1 MSAAHSRK
9 STATS
14 QQIAVT
20 LLASATAVSAS
31 FVVASPQARTA
42 VAHLPEITRQV
53 KLTAASDPI
62 SLIEGLLALPTSIAQ
77 QLLGNGQ
84 WINNLAYLAA
94 QPLVAADSA
103 LYALDT
109 AAAPVVMNA
118 VTTLLSPL
126 AVTPV
131 APAVEAALQEYF
143 KNAAF
148 PPTAFAG
155 GGLTGFNF
163 YDLVLA
169 SLVDFSAPAT
179 ALFPAAVTLLEKLG
193 IPLPLPGNLVPNA
206 ATNAALAPAITPAAA
221 TPQDLIGSLGGL
233 LTNALSTA
241 WNDGAYLAS
250 IPLQIGV
257 QTVWTL
263 LYYGGAAVFHP
274 DLLFSLLTSYIPNYI
289 QQFTASGINGFIST
303 TTQFLSSLAGSLG
316 GLLPAAA
323 APLAAANG
331 SKVQLKSAAAVT
343 PSIAPSVPAP
353 QDLVGGLRN
362 VVSSAVSM
370 VANDVAY
377 AVNLPLAV
385 AAPVVVPLVA
395 GLPYTLAPQAL
406 LGLLTTN
413 LPNAL
418 RFAVTNAVS
427 GIVSQAG
434 QFVSNLGGLV
444 PAEAAPL
451 AATSVPKVQT
461 NLIKVSNPTAALPAP
476 NAVTGSKPGKVGA
489 DKKESDK
496 TGSDKTGSDK
506 TGTDRTD
513 SGKAGSETGGK
524 HRKPTGS
531 GPAGTSQTDS
541 GTGKAGEGKSGNDS
555 HESDGSKHS
564 SDKSGSS
571 SHGTGDGHGG
581 AGAHGGSGGHGGG
594 K

>member
-1 MSAAHSRK
+1 M
-9 STATS
+9 
-14 QQIAVT
+14 
-20 LLASATAVSAS
+20 
-31 FVVASPQARTA
+31 
-42 VAHLPEITRQV
+42 
-53 KLTAASDPI
+53 KLTAGSDPI
-62 SLIEGLLALPTSIAQ
+62 SLIQGLLALPTTVVQ

-84 WINNLAYLAA
+84 WINNLAYVAA

-126 AVTPV
+126 ATTPV

-148 PPTAFAG
+148 PPTAFSG

-169 SLVDFSAPAT
+169 SLVDFTAPAS

-206 ATNAALAPAITPAAA
+206 ATNAALSPAITPAAA
-221 TPQDLIGSLGGL
+221 TPQDVIGGLGGVLTGALGTAWTDAAYLLNTALNIGVGVGWPL
-233 LTNALSTA
+233 LTDGPAL
-241 WNDGAYLAS
+241 L
-250 IPLQIGV
+250 
-257 QTVWTL
+257 
-263 LYYGGAAVFHP
+263 FHP
-274 DLLFSLLTSYIPNYI
+274 DLLVNFFTSYALPVI
-289 QQFTASGINGFIST
+289 QAYLSGGISGIVST
-303 TTQFLSSLAGSLG
+303 TTQFLASFA

-323 APLAAANG
+323 APLAAADAP
-331 SKVQLKSAAAVT
+331 KVQTASAVT
-343 PSIAPSVPAP
+343 PAISPSISAP
-353 QDLVGGLRN
+353 QDVVGGVGN

-385 AAPVVVPLVA
+385 AAPVVVPLVT

-418 RFAVTNAVS
+418 RFALTNTVS

-434 QFVSNLGGLV
+434 QFVASLGGLV
-444 PAEAAPL
+444 PAAAAPL

-461 NLIKVSNPTAALPAP
+461 NLIKVSKPTAAVTAP
-476 NAVTGSKPGKVGA
+476 NTAAGSKSDQMGS
-489 DKKESDK
+489 DKSGTDK
-496 TGSDKTGSDK
+496 TGAFKTGLKPGGKHSKSTDSEQPGNSQTEAGSGK
-506 TGTDRTD
+506 TGAGETKSGNGSHGSDGLQHS
-513 SGKAGSETGGK
+513 SGKA
-524 HRKPTGS
+524 
-531 GPAGTSQTDS
+531 
-541 GTGKAGEGKSGNDS
+541 
-555 HESDGSKHS
+555 
-564 SDKSGSS
+564 GSS
-571 SHGTGDGHGG
+571 SHGTSDGHGSTG
-581 AGAHGGSGGHGGG
+581 THGGGGDHGGG